1 MGVTLHLTK
10 NHHDFNNQLWYDE
23 NRMNRKIEPGLL
35 RIFRLFAG
43 LEVIVFITGILTF
56 RWLYGTIPDASLIY
70 FFINLIGGILL
81 FGYLSWPWLM
91 RTLKGIYLP
100 IALGIITITP
110 ILGNRWMLDIQIQNN
125 SANLVVNA
133 WQLMPMLF
141 VPLVLIAWQYS
152 FRIVFWFSVMTSL
165 VDFILILPYTKDVTI
180 DTIPVLSVVVIRSVS
195 FMVVGFIITNLMVTQ
210 RQQRRA
216 LAQANIKLNQYADT
230 IEQLTVSRERNRLA
244 RELHDTLAHTL
255 SALAVNLEA
264 TKTMID
270 ADQIEVQEMIDQSL
284 NTTRNGLTETRRVL
298 KALRA
303 APLDD
308 LGLEMALQQ
317 LVNHATGRSNLNIR
331 LEVTGSVN
339 NLSPNIEQNLFRIA
353 QEGLENIIRHA
364 NAQNVILRLS
374 HINGFL
380 SLEIIDDGKGFQP
393 AKVGH
398 EDQLGIVGMQE
409 RASMLGGKLE
419 IASDPDN
426 GTTILFRMEEKHDQS
441 AAM

>member
-1 MGVTLHLTK
+1 MCVISCQVK
-10 NHHDFNNQLWYDE
+10 CHHAFPERLWYDE

-43 LEVIVFITGILTF
+43 LEVIAFVIGILTF

-70 FFINLIGGILL
+70 FFINLLGGILL

-91 RTLKGIYLP
+91 RTLKEIYLP

-125 SANLVVNA
+125 SANMVVNA

-152 FRIVFWFSVMTSL
+152 FRIVFWYSVMTSL
-165 VDFILILPYTKDVTI
+165 VDFILILPYTREVTI
-180 DTIPVLSVVVIRSVS
+180 DTFPVLSVVVIRSAS

-264 TKTMID
+264 TKTMIA
-270 ADQIEVQEMIDQSL
+270 ADQTEVQEMIDQSL
-284 NTTRNGLTETRRVL
+284 ETTRNGLTETRRVL

-303 APLDD
+303 APLEDV
-308 LGLEMALQQ
+308 GLEMALQQ
-317 LVNHATGRSNLNIR
+317 MVNHAIARSNLNIK
-331 LEVTGSVN
+331 LEVTGNVKA
-339 NLSPNIEQNLFRIA
+339 LPPNVEQNLFRIA

-364 NAQNVILRLS
+364 DAQNVFLYLAHS
-374 HINGFL
+374 DGSL
-380 SLEIIDDGKGFQP
+380 SLVIADDGKGFQP
-393 AKVGH
+393 AKAIH
-398 EDQLGIVGMQE
+398 EDQLGLVGMQE
-409 RASMLGGKLE
+409 RAAMLGGKLE
-419 IASDPDN
+419 ISSSADG
-426 GTTILFRMEEKHDQS
+426 GTTIHFLLKEPHDQS

>member
-1 MGVTLHLTK
+1 
-10 NHHDFNNQLWYDE
+10 
-23 NRMNRKIEPGLL
+23 MNRKIEPGLL

-43 LEVIVFITGILTF
+43 LEVIAFITGILTF

-152 FRIVFWFSVMTSL
+152 FRIVFWFSVITSL
-165 VDFILILPYTKDVTI
+165 VDFILILPYTNDVTI

-216 LAQANIKLNQYADT
+216 LAQANIKLNQYAET

-270 ADQIEVQEMIDQSL
+270 ADQIEVQKMIDQSL

-317 LVNHATGRSNLNIR
+317 LVNHATGRSNLNIQ

-393 AKVGH
+393 VRVGH

-419 IASDPDN
+419 ITSNPDN
-426 GTTILFRMEEKHDQS
+426 GTTILFRLEENHDQS

>member
-1 MGVTLHLTK
+1 
-10 NHHDFNNQLWYDE
+10 
-23 NRMNRKIEPGLL
+23 MNRKIEPGLL

-398 EDQLGIVGMQE
+398 EDQVGIVGMQE
-409 RASMLGGKLE
+409 SASMLGGKLE

>member
-1 MGVTLHLTK
+1 
-10 NHHDFNNQLWYDE
+10 
-23 NRMNRKIEPGLL
+23 MNRKIEPGLL